1 MANLATKAQV
11 EGAHLT
17 IHTPLI
23 NMTKAQI
30 IARGADLDVDFS
42 LTHSCYDPD
51 PEGGACG
58 ECDSCI
64 IRKKGFERAG
74 VADVTR
80 YSRGNNR

>member
-1 MANLATKAQV
+1 
-11 EGAHLT
+11 
-17 IHTPLI
+17 
-23 NMTKAQI
+23 MTKAQI